1 MIAVR
6 IIISAKGRENEHPV
20 VEQVNLA
27 DHSRVLSSDLVP
39 NIPIGLKLGAR
50 STSRRTNITTGS
62 ILGGRSRFTRPN
74 QVWACD
80 ITDVPLRQ
88 GCLYLTALMDWFS
101 WCVLS
106 WWLTDTMNVE
116 FCCEALDEALRHSR
130 PEIFNTDQGSQF
142 TSRDFTGRPEQASI
156 AISMDGQVR
165 AIDNV
170 MIEQLWRTV

>member
-1 MIAVR
+1 
-6 IIISAKGRENEHPV
+6 
-20 VEQVNLA
+20 
-27 DHSRVLSSDLVP
+27 
-39 NIPIGLKLGAR
+39 
-50 STSRRTNITTGS
+50 
-62 ILGGRSRFTRPN
+62 
-74 QVWACD
+74 
-80 ITDVPLRQ
+80 
-88 GCLYLTALMDWFS
+88 MDWFS